1 MKIRDTSLIKVDSST
16 EFQAAINRAAD
27 SLLSGGLVA
36 YPTESFYGLAV
47 DATNEEAIER
57 LFLVKKR
64 RPGRPVLILIPSIE
78 SLAQYAARIPSIA
91 NQVIEAFW
99 PGGLTLVFEAGTMVS
114 PLLTG
119 GTGKIGIRLSSHP
132 VATALTRA
140 IGVPISGTSANIS
153 GEPPCRNAQEVLS
166 CLGEMVNL
174 ILDGGETTGKI
185 GSTVLDVTVHPPRI
199 LREGMVAKEQLEA
212 CSFAVT

>member
-1 MKIRDTSLIKVDSST
+1 VEIRDTSLIKVDSST

-91 NQVIEAFW
+91 DQLIEAFW

-153 GEPPCRNAQEVLS
+153 GEPACRNAQEVLS

-174 ILDGGETTGKI
+174 ILDGGETTGKV